1 MRRRFM
7 SASGIPDNQIW
18 YTTNDGNIIE
28 PVLKPSQGAIT
39 ADYGFGSMLVS
50 NQYYDK
56 GIIKTY
62 GVITQIGINAFK
74 KVSSL
79 MSITLPR
86 QVSTIGDGAFNQCTS
101 LFQIDLSNVAT
112 IGGGAFNQCT
122 SLFQIDLSN
131 VATIGSMAFSE
142 CTSLFQIDLS
152 NVATIGGGAFN
163 QCTSLFQI
171 DLSNVA
177 TIGDSAFEQCTSLRS
192 IKLSKALEYIPISC
206 FRNCESLEEVTIDE
220 NVKEIDGWAF
230 SSCGSLKKVYV
241 KATTP
246 PITLSESYPP
256 FDASPISKIFVPSD
270 SVTAYKNASY
280 WKEFTI
286 EGYNFD

>member
-1 MRRRFM
+1 MVMRRRFM

-28 PVLKPSQGAIT
+28 PILKPSVGAIT

-62 GVITQIGINAFK
+62 GVITQIGRNAFYEA
-74 KVSSL
+74 SSL
-79 MSITLPR
+79 ISITLPR
-86 QVSTIGDGAFNQCTS
+86 QVSTIGMYAFMGCTS
-101 LFQIDLSNVAT
+101 LPHIDLSNVST
-112 IGGGAFNQCT
+112 IGSGAFDGCT
-122 SLFQIDLSN
+122 SLPHIDLSN
-131 VATIGSMAFSE
+131 VSTIGS
-142 CTSLFQIDLS
+142 
-152 NVATIGGGAFN
+152 
-163 QCTSLFQI
+163 
-171 DLSNVA
+171 
-177 TIGDSAFEQCTSLRS
+177 SAFMGCTSLRS

-206 FRNCESLEEVTIDE
+206 FRYCGSLEEVTIDE
-220 NVKEIDGWAF
+220 NVKEIDFWAF
-230 SSCGSLKKVYV
+230 ANCDSLKKVYV

-246 PITLSESYPP
+246 PIILDERKPP
-256 FDASPISKIFVPSD
+256 FAGSPISKVFVPSD

-280 WKEFTI
+280 WRGFTI

>member
-28 PVLKPSQGAIT
+28 PRLKPSSGAIT

-62 GVITQIGINAFK
+62 GVITQIGNSAFFDA
-74 KVSSL
+74 SSL
-79 MSITLPR
+79 ISITLPR
-86 QVSTIGDGAFNQCTS
+86 QVSIIEDGAFFGCTS
-101 LFQIDLSNVAT
+101 LHQIDLSNVST
-112 IGGGAFNQCT
+112 IKT
-122 SLFQIDLSN
+122 R
-131 VATIGSMAFSE
+131 
-142 CTSLFQIDLS
+142 
-152 NVATIGGGAFN
+152 
-163 QCTSLFQI
+163 
-171 DLSNVA
+171 
-177 TIGDSAFEQCTSLRS
+177 AFEECTSLRS
-192 IKLSKALEYIPISC
+192 IKLPKALEHIPLSC
-206 FRNCESLEEVTIDE
+206 FEDCTSLEEVTIGE
-220 NVKEIDGWAF
+220 NVKEIDAWAF
-230 SSCGSLKKVYV
+230 KSCGSLKKVYV

-246 PITLSESYPP
+246 PIILSYSLPP
-256 FDASPISKIFVPSD
+256 FAGAPISKVFVPSD

>member
-1 MRRRFM
+1 MMRRRFM

-62 GVITQIGINAFK
+62 GVITQIGRRAFTGA
-74 KVSSL
+74 SSL
-79 MSITLPR
+79 ISITWPR
-86 QVSTIGDGAFNQCTS
+86 QVVTIGVGAFDECTS
-101 LFQIDLSNVAT
+101 LSQIDLSNVAT
-112 IGGGAFNQCT
+112 IGVGAFN
-122 SLFQIDLSN
+122 
-131 VATIGSMAFSE
+131 E
-142 CTSLFQIDLS
+142 
-152 NVATIGGGAFN
+152 
-163 QCTSLFQI
+163 
-171 DLSNVA
+171 
-177 TIGDSAFEQCTSLRS
+177 CTSLRS
-192 IKLSKALEYIPISC
+192 IKLSKALEHIPFSC
-206 FRNCESLEEVTIDE
+206 FANCMSLEEVTIGE

-230 SSCGSLKKVYV
+230 YKCKSLKKVYI

-246 PITLSESYPP
+246 PIILRYNQPP
-256 FDASPISKIFVPSD
+256 FDGAPISKVFVPSD

-280 WKEFTI
+280 WQSFTI

>member
-1 MRRRFM
+1 M

-86 QVSTIGDGAFNQCTS
+86 QVSTIGD
-101 LFQIDLSNVAT
+101 
-112 IGGGAFNQCT
+112 
-122 SLFQIDLSN
+122 
-131 VATIGSMAFSE
+131 
-142 CTSLFQIDLS
+142 
-152 NVATIGGGAFN
+152 GAFN

>member
-1 MRRRFM
+1 M

-18 YTTNDGNIIE
+18 YTTNDSNIIE
-28 PVLKPSQGAIT
+28 PILKPSVGEIS

-62 GVITQIGINAFK
+62 GVITQIGTSAFHEA
-74 KVSSL
+74 SSL
-79 MSITLPR
+79 ISITLPR
-86 QVSTIGDGAFNQCTS
+86 QASIIGTAAFFKCTS
-101 LFQIDLSNVAT
+101 LHQIDLSNVAT
-112 IGGGAFNQCT
+112 IE
-122 SLFQIDLSN
+122 I
-131 VATIGSMAFSE
+131 
-142 CTSLFQIDLS
+142 
-152 NVATIGGGAFN
+152 
-163 QCTSLFQI
+163 
-171 DLSNVA
+171 
-177 TIGDSAFEQCTSLRS
+177 SAFEECTSLRS
-192 IKLSKALEYIPISC
+192 IKLSKALEHIPFGC
-206 FRNCESLEEVTIDE
+206 FANCRSLEEVTIDE

-230 SSCGSLKKVYV
+230 SYCESLKKVYV

-246 PITLSESYPP
+246 PIILSYIQPP
-256 FDASPISKIFVPSD
+256 FAGTPISKVFVPSD